1 MSEPAEEPA
10 AASECRPTCNVELVS
25 REWKAQA
32 AVRLSLVEG
41 DRLFTSPKGKGE
53 GIKICIKDCIHNKYA
68 LIPVLG
74 RMAQHPSHP
83 VPYVKPLCQENHGS
97 HKANCFF
104 FGGGA

>member
-1 MSEPAEEPA
+1 MPEPA
-10 AASECRPTCNVELVS
+10 AASERPTCDVELVS

-32 AVRLSLVEG
+32 SVRLCLVEG
-41 DRLFTSPKGKGE
+41 DRLFASPKGKGH
-53 GIKICIKDCIHNKYA
+53 GIKVCIKDCVYNKYA

-97 HKANCFF
+97 YQAMQFVF
-104 FGGGA
+104 VFGWVA